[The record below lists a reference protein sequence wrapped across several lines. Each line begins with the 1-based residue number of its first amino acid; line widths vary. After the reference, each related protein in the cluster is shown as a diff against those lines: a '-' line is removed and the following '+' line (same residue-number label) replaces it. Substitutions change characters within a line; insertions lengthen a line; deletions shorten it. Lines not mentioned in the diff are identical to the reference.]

1 MANET
6 KRNLLDFSLW
16 IAGLLAGMVLLAH
29 EAMAG
34 GSLATPPNAA
44 WKAECESCHIAYPPQ
59 LLPAQAWRRVMSQL
73 DRHFGADASVEAAA
87 AAEITAYLERHAGT
101 GKRVAG
107 AGSSL
112 RITETPWF
120 VREHGEVSLKNA
132 ASCAACHTLAER
144 GDFSERNI
152 RLPR

>member
-59 LLPAQAWRRVMSQL
+59 LLPAQAWRRMMSQL
-73 DRHFGADASVEAAA
+73 DRHV
-87 AAEITAYLERHAGT
+87 GT

-112 RITETPWF
+112 RITETHWF
-120 VREHGEVSLKNA
+120 VREHDEVALKNA
-132 ASCAACHTLAER
+132 ARCAACHTLAEQ